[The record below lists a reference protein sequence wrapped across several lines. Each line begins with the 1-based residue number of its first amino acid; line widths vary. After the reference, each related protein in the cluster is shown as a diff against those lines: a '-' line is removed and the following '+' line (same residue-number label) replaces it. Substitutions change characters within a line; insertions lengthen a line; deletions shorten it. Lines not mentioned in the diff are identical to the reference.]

1 MKLKNAILLFITA
14 AIWGVAFVAQS
25 VGMDYVGPLTFN
37 CVRSLMGGA
46 VLIPLCRFM
55 GKPSARQ
62 KRAAGL
68 QRANARET
76 ADAKKQAVGKEAA
89 RKNPAVLGD
98 RKTLITGGVCCG
110 AALCL
115 ATNVQ
120 QFGLQYTT
128 VGKAGFITACY
139 IVIVPVIGLFFGKKC
154 SRLMAAAVALSLAG
168 LYLLCMTGGDG
179 GINRGDILMLVC
191 AFLFSV
197 HIMVIDYFSP
207 MVDGVKMSCI
217 QFFVSGI
224 LSGAGMLLFEE
235 PRVSQMLAAWMP
247 ILYAGV
253 MSCGVA
259 YTLQIVGQKGMNPT
273 VASLILSLESS
284 ISVLAGW
291 VILGQQLSS
300 REILGCV
307 LMFGAII
314 LAQVPVG
321 EKKRILP
328 FAAKE
333 RRE

>member
-1 MKLKNAILLFITA
+1 MKLKNGIFLFITA

-37 CVRSLMGGA
+37 CVRSLLGGL
-46 VLIPLCRFM
+46 VLVPLCLFM
-55 GKPSARQ
+55 GRGRGSAGKNGQTEERGVRQ
-62 KRAAGL
+62 AA
-68 QRANARET
+68 
-76 ADAKKQAVGKEAA
+76 
-89 RKNPAVLGD
+89 GD
-98 RKTLITGGVCCG
+98 RKTLLAGGLCCG
-110 AALCL
+110 LALCL
-115 ATNVQ
+115 ASNFQ
-120 QFGLQYTT
+120 QFGIQYTT

-154 SRLMAAAVALSLAG
+154 SPLMALAVALSLAG
-168 LYLLCMTGGDG
+168 LYLLCMTGGGG
-179 GINRGDILMLVC
+179 GINRGDLLVLVC

-197 HIMVIDYFSP
+197 HIMVIDHFSP

-224 LSGAGMLLFEE
+224 VSGIGMVLFEE
-235 PRVSQMLAAWMP
+235 PQAEQIAAAWMP
-247 ILYAGV
+247 VLYAGV

-273 VASLILSLESS
+273 AASLILSLESS

-291 VILGQQLSS
+291 AILGQQLTV

-314 LAQVPVG
+314 LAQVSAG
-321 EKKRILP
+321 TARD
-328 FAAKE
+328 KE
-333 RRE
+333 ALTG

>member
-37 CVRSLMGGA
+37 CVRSLMGGV
-46 VLIPLCRFM
+46 VLIPLCLFM
-55 GKPSARQ
+55 DRRKHAAENGSAESQ
-62 KRAAGL
+62 AARAA
-68 QRANARET
+68 E
-76 ADAKKQAVGKEAA
+76 
-89 RKNPAVLGD
+89 
-98 RKTLITGGVCCG
+98 RKTLITGGICCG
-110 AALCL
+110 LALCL
-115 ATNVQ
+115 ASNFQ
-120 QFGLQYTT
+120 QVGIQNTT
-128 VGKAGFITACY
+128 VGKAGFTTACY

-154 SRLMAAAVALSLAG
+154 SPFMALAVVLSLAG
-168 LYLLCMTGGDG
+168 LYLLCMTGGNG
-179 GINRGDILMLVC
+179 GINRGDILVLIC
-191 AFLFSV
+191 AFLFSI
-197 HIMVIDYFSP
+197 HIMVIDHFSP

-235 PRVSQMLAAWMP
+235 PQLGRILEAWMP
-247 ILYAGV
+247 ILYAGI

-259 YTLQIVGQKGMNPT
+259 YTLQIVGQKGVNPT

-291 VILGQQLSS
+291 AILGQQLSP

-314 LAQVPVG
+314 LAQIPVG
-321 EKKRILP
+321 EKKRILAL
-328 FAAKE
+328 AAKG
-333 RRE
+333 RREQAVDNTENLG